1 MEATLVPIA
10 YFAVCGPH
18 RRNIGHD
25 PNTGALANAQRF
37 RDSAHIAPR
46 PNSFRCFWLCRMGSS

>member
-10 YFAVCGPH
+10 YFAICGGPH
-18 RRNIGHD
+18 RRSFGHD

-46 PNSFRCFWLCRMGSS
+46 PNSFRCF